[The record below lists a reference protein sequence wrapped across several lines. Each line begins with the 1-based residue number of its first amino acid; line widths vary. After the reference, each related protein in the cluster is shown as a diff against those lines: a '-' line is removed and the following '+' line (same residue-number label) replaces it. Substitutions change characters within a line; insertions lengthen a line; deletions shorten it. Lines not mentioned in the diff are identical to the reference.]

1 MDKGFAPDVLAD
13 ILTRLQP
20 NTRRRVRLVCRHWRH
35 LVDTRTATDLR
46 SRAKTLVVTRD
57 TAYVFDDL
65 STGRPS
71 RQLWAWGT
79 ARCYKDLRV
88 VGTCNGI
95 ICLCDDQRRGGAIT
109 LLRIPPRDGAVQDR
123 ARSTVLGPGTGTFTL
138 GDASWRDDVKIMV
151 GRAARCDLDAGI
163 VSSDGKIYFTIE
175 DTEARV
181 ISFDLDNENFTH
193 VRPLPSILS
202 RPGSW
207 SLAEVQG
214 RLAIAFSHVS
224 QTLAKTEVW
233 VMEGVSGQLKWN
245 CWYILETHKMRHL
258 PKHLQWQH
266 RQRLARPHFAHGGEH
281 VLTRNKYD
289 CLFIHEPSDD
299 TRKARHGVVEVSEK
313 NQGTR
318 VCDIGLSC
326 STGTFV
332 YIETMEPM
340 SVYKCW

>member
-1 MDKGFAPDVLAD
+1 MV
-13 ILTRLQP
+13 
-20 NTRRRVRLVCRHWRH
+20 VRATWSRKH
-35 LVDTRTATDLR
+35 LP
-46 SRAKTLVVTRD
+46 RD
-57 TAYVFDDL
+57 
-65 STGRPS
+65 RPS
-71 RQLWAWGT
+71 SRELWARGT
-79 ARCYKDLRV
+79 AGRY
-88 VGTCNGI
+88 N
-95 ICLCDDQRRGGAIT
+95 QRRGGAIT
-109 LLRIPPRDGAVQDR
+109 LVNPATADTLAIPPLPSSYTGGFRDWHRTYSFAYHPAPGQYKIVHVPR
-123 ARSTVLGPGTGTFTL
+123 CLGRVLVFTL

-151 GRAARCDLDAGI
+151 GPAARCGLDAGI
-163 VSSDGKIYFTIE
+163 VSSDGKIYLTIE

-181 ISFDLDNENFTH
+181 VSFDLDNENFTS

-207 SLAEVQG
+207 SLAEVHG

-224 QTLAKTEVW
+224 HMLAKTEVW
-233 VMEGVSGQLKWN
+233 VMEGVPGQLKWN

-266 RQRLARPHFAHGGEH
+266 RQRFARPHFAHGGEH

-289 CLFIHEPSDD
+289 YLFIHETSDD

-313 NQGTR
+313 NHGTR

-326 STGTFV
+326 STYQETFV
-332 YIETMEPM
+332 YVETMEPL